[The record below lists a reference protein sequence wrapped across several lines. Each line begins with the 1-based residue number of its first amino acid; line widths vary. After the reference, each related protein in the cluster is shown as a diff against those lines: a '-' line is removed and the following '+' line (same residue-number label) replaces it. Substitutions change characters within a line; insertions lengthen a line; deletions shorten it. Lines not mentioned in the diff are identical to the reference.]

1 MKCVYTLF
9 TKEGLLSNIGSYI
22 LLFIILYFAVSSI
35 LFYKVGYPLIENDI
49 QSILFEKEKMNE
61 NNEQV
66 SIYKIKPKP
75 IYKKKKKKKIKKNKK
90 SKFYPEYPPK
100 KRKFITVKNLNS
112 NKTNENNIS
121 QSKLKLKD
129 VQILFNF
136 QNRKEKKYKT
146 SKNIKKTKNNKF
158 SDKKPKTLEYIN
170 YSDYELNSLT
180 YKEALEYDKR
190 TFFQYYISLLKRKH
204 PIIFSFIPTK
214 DYNTMII
221 KLCLFFL
228 FFSIYYSI
236 NTLFFNEAT
245 IHKIYEDE
253 GSYNFGYL
261 LPQILYSFVIS
272 HIFTTIIKFAFLSE
286 RNIME
291 IKREIVLQ
299 NAKEKFEK
307 VKRNIIIKYI
317 IFFVAG
323 ILFLIFF
330 WYYLSSFGAVYQ
342 NSQIYLIKNTFI
354 SLAVGLLYPFIIN
367 IIPATLRICSL
378 NDKNQN
384 KEKLFKISKYLQFI

>member
-1 MKCVYTLF
+1 M
-9 TKEGLLSNIGSYI
+9 
-22 LLFIILYFAVSSI
+22 
-35 LFYKVGYPLIENDI
+35 
-49 QSILFEKEKMNE
+49 
-61 NNEQV
+61 
-66 SIYKIKPKP
+66 
-75 IYKKKKKKKIKKNKK
+75 
-90 SKFYPEYPPK
+90 
-100 KRKFITVKNLNS
+100 KNLNS

-146 SKNIKKTKNNKF
+146 SKNNKKTKNNKF
-158 SDKKPKTLEYIN
+158 PDEKPKSLECININ
-170 YSDYELNSLT
+170 YSDYEINSLT

-272 HIFTTIIKFAFLSE
+272 HIFTTIIKFAFLSQILYSFVISHIFTTIIKFAFLSE

-291 IKREIVLQ
+291 IKREKVLQ
-299 NAKEKFEK
+299 NAKEKVEK

-384 KEKLFKISKYLQFI
+384 KEMLFKISKYLQFI

>member
-1 MKCVYTLF
+1 M
-9 TKEGLLSNIGSYI
+9 
-22 LLFIILYFAVSSI
+22 
-35 LFYKVGYPLIENDI
+35 
-49 QSILFEKEKMNE
+49 
-61 NNEQV
+61 
-66 SIYKIKPKP
+66 
-75 IYKKKKKKKIKKNKK
+75 
-90 SKFYPEYPPK
+90 
-100 KRKFITVKNLNS
+100 
-112 NKTNENNIS
+112 
-121 QSKLKLKD
+121 
-129 VQILFNF
+129 
-136 QNRKEKKYKT
+136 
-146 SKNIKKTKNNKF
+146 
-158 SDKKPKTLEYIN
+158 
-170 YSDYELNSLT
+170 
-180 YKEALEYDKR
+180 
-190 TFFQYYISLLKRKH
+190 
-204 PIIFSFIPTK
+204 FSFIPTK

-291 IKREIVLQ
+291 IKREKVLQ
-299 NAKEKFEK
+299 NAKEKVEK

-384 KEKLFKISKYLQFI
+384 KEMLFKISKYLQFI